1 MTTETYTLKIL
12 HDQDATSPR
21 EHENLGT
28 LATWHRRYTLGDVQP
43 TESPLEYQ
51 ASLPE
56 NSLIVP
62 VYMID
67 HSGIALSIRDYGDE
81 WDSGQ
86 VGIYHLSS
94 EQIIAEFGSD
104 TPETRAK
111 ALGIIKSEIDVYSD
125 YVNGNCWGFVVED
138 ASGNS
143 VDSCWGFIGS
153 DVTENGL
160 AHQLDHA
167 YWPLLEAAVEA
178 SGGTTIDSKKFAEM
192 QASVEA
198 EQSAP
203 RKSSHRP

>member
-21 EHENLGT
+21 ENENLGT
-28 LATWHRRYTLGDVQP
+28 LATWHRGYTLGDIQP

-51 ASLPE
+51 AALPD

-67 HSGIALSIRDYGDE
+67 HSGVALSVRDFGDP

-86 VGIYHLSS
+86 VGIYHVSS

-111 ALGIIKSEIDVYSD
+111 AFDIIKGEIEEYSD
-125 YVNGNCWGFVVED
+125 YVNGNCWGFDVED
-138 ASGNS
+138 AEGNS
-143 VDSCWGFIGS
+143 VESCWGFIGS

-160 AHQLDHA
+160 ANQLDPA
-167 YWPLLEAAVEA
+167 YWHLLEAAVEA

-192 QASVEA
+192 QANLEA
-198 EQSAP
+198 EQNAP
-203 RKSSHRP
+203 RKSSRRP